1 MKIPFCFKDKSED
14 YLTKPVLQ
22 KFCNENNLP
31 TSEDKIELIKYIEE
45 FANKN
50 TENEKMVLE
59 WLEVVLKE
67 GVKHILAR
75 KCYIPKEYVNTTFE
89 EWEKL
94 IDNKFEEMSNS
105 YLIYSKHINK
115 IQYLSFVM
123 EENANIVETISFT
136 CSILL
141 AEKKLKNSEF
151 QYIIYPIFVD
161 IDVKN
166 GYIIGRAKSKSNIY
180 EYTIGENG
188 KKCNNEEKANTFK
201 LIRRAVESIASILD
215 IQLESKDKAKDR
227 WGQKFYKIIEECT
240 KTPKE
245 ISDIIVREEKYIDSF
260 INNFFDRNEI
270 NPILGDNYKKA
281 KEDLEI
287 FIEKYL
293 ATNIGNEDIFKEDRY
308 GYPVRI
314 AATDTD
320 LTSVEQSSFNKRPL
334 QATSVFYDNKKIL
347 VRRKQCDRITLLY
360 KRDKQKYMSNDEFL
374 MTGEIKKGYCVIQS
388 LTYLLEEDIQD
399 VLSRIIRD

>member
-1 MKIPFCFKDKSED
+1 M
-14 YLTKPVLQ
+14 L
-22 KFCNENNLP
+22 
-31 TSEDKIELIKYIEE
+31 
-45 FANKN
+45 
-50 TENEKMVLE
+50 
-59 WLEVVLKE
+59 
-67 GVKHILAR
+67 
-75 KCYIPKEYVNTTFE
+75 
-89 EWEKL
+89 
-94 IDNKFEEMSNS
+94 
-105 YLIYSKHINK
+105 
-115 IQYLSFVM
+115 
-123 EENANIVETISFT
+123 NIT
-136 CSILL
+136 CW
-141 AEKKLKNSEF
+141 KKLKNSEF